1 MVASVPVLYQPSQI
15 RSLFEAGSEA
25 RKWSERL
32 TQNLVVM
39 NGGAAVAVLG
49 LLWAGIVL
57 PFDRVV
63 FWYLALFVLGLS
75 CSMLA
80 MLNDLAK
87 LHDHLPF
94 EQSRWLTGLKGMLK
108 EVDSFWL
115 LFFGLFSFVLG
126 AACALIA
133 LSTSTA
139 VGMST
144 TAPAAGPAPPAL
156 TQAAVGY
163 WESELVDAMLAG
175 DRGLFLAS
183 CVSLTELEVRP
194 GICDLSHPRR

>member
-15 RSLFEAGSEA
+15 RSLFEASSEA

-75 CSMLA
+75 CALLA

-94 EQSRWLTGLKGMLK
+94 EQSRWLIGLKRILK

-194 GICDLSHPRR
+194 GICDLSDRRR